1 MNNKRRDLI
10 KKMTVSQQ
18 FVTQAEDNAK
28 MDKVRRYAPLILLVI
43 MTAIGGISQK
53 NFFSW
58 ANIVNIMFQMS
69 IPLVISVGLSF
80 VLLLGSIDLSIEGN
94 MGFAGSLVAF
104 LVVNNSNSN
113 NFGIFGVLIA
123 ILIGLAVGTVVGF
136 LHTKG
141 RIASFIVSYAVGCI
155 MTGAAVLIYR
165 GTPIQVKDP
174 MFIAIS
180 QGRLLGIP
188 YITLISFAVFI
199 IGTII
204 MNYTAFGRAVFA
216 IGDNEAA
223 SADQGDLIIPVVITV
238 YADRSFSFVTKTPPA
253 AVLLKK
259 ACKIKSGSATP
270 NKTKVATISK
280 ADLQKIAE
288 TKMPD
293 LNAASLEAAMSMIAG
308 TARSMGITVEE

>member
-104 LVVNNSNSN
+104 LVLLCYLVNLKLLILFLQYQYLSLNS
-113 NFGIFGVLIA
+113 L
-123 ILIGLAVGTVVGF
+123 
-136 LHTKG
+136 
-141 RIASFIVSYAVGCI
+141 
-155 MTGAAVLIYR
+155 
-165 GTPIQVKDP
+165 
-174 MFIAIS
+174 
-180 QGRLLGIP
+180 
-188 YITLISFAVFI
+188 
-199 IGTII
+199 
-204 MNYTAFGRAVFA
+204 
-216 IGDNEAA
+216 
-223 SADQGDLIIPVVITV
+223 
-238 YADRSFSFVTKTPPA
+238 
-253 AVLLKK
+253 
-259 ACKIKSGSATP
+259 
-270 NKTKVATISK
+270 
-280 ADLQKIAE
+280 
-288 TKMPD
+288 
-293 LNAASLEAAMSMIAG
+293 
-308 TARSMGITVEE
+308 

>member
-1 MNNKRRDLI
+1 MNNKRRDLL

-113 NFGIFGVLIA
+113 NFGIFGVLIV
-123 ILIGLAVGTVVGF
+123 ILIGMAVGAVVGF

-141 RIASFIVSYAVGCI
+141 RIASFIVSMQLV
-155 MTGAAVLIYR
+155 VL
-165 GTPIQVKDP
+165 
-174 MFIAIS
+174 
-180 QGRLLGIP
+180 
-188 YITLISFAVFI
+188 
-199 IGTII
+199 
-204 MNYTAFGRAVFA
+204 
-216 IGDNEAA
+216 
-223 SADQGDLIIPVVITV
+223 
-238 YADRSFSFVTKTPPA
+238 
-253 AVLLKK
+253 
-259 ACKIKSGSATP
+259 
-270 NKTKVATISK
+270 
-280 ADLQKIAE
+280 
-288 TKMPD
+288 
-293 LNAASLEAAMSMIAG
+293 
-308 TARSMGITVEE
+308 